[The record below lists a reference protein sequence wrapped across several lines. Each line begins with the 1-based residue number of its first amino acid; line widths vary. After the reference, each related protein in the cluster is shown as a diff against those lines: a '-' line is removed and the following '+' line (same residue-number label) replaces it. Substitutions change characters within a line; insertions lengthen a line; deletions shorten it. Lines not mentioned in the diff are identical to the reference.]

1 MKLNPNL
8 NKKGIE
14 MDILDELKKYA
25 DLRLEEAKLKLSGSL
40 SRITGAMFFI
50 LIAFG
55 VIQLFAIMLCIVM
68 MQSLDNALG
77 KPWGAVIIC
86 GILIFTFALLI
97 IFRKKLFRHT
107 FDSLFSSAFGEA
119 TDDIARQREMLDFKI
134 ELSKE
139 KLTGKYDS
147 IVNNVA
153 GSVAFLSTLSAIFR
167 KKKGSDKIK

>member
-1 MKLNPNL
+1 
-8 NKKGIE
+8 
-14 MDILDELKKYA
+14 MDIIDELKKYA
-25 DLRLEEAKLKLSGSL
+25 DLRLEETKLILSGGL

-55 VIQLFAIMLCIVM
+55 VIQLFSIMLCIVL

-86 GILIFTFALLI
+86 GILIVTFVLLV

-119 TDDIARQREMLDFKI
+119 ADDIGRQKEMLDVKI

-139 KLTGKYDS
+139 KLTGRYDS

-153 GSVAFLSTLSAIFR
+153 GSMAFLSTLAALFR
-167 KKKGSDKIK
+167 KKKSGDKNQ